1 MQIKNIIWLFVLMII
16 WSCDKEDTEYE
27 IVNVATPEF
36 MSKTAFRN
44 SVEVLPP
51 QNIDESG
58 KIYSYNN
65 YIFINDEFIGVHII
79 DNSNPASPNPISFLK
94 IPGNV
99 DISIK
104 DNFLFA
110 DSSTDLVVFDIT
122 DINAIGIVDRLEDVF
137 SIYDYQIPLEAD
149 AVNWSDFNYET
160 QVIVGWTV
168 TQERREVRTED
179 DIFLETGGG
188 DLANAEVG
196 TGGSLA
202 RFQIVEDYLYTVGS
216 YEMDIF
222 DISNLSQPV
231 LDNSLYAG
239 WNIETMFQ
247 ADGYLY
253 LGGTNGM
260 YIYDLEEPSYPQY
273 ISEFVHWEGCDPVV
287 VDGDYA
293 YLTLRGGNL
302 CGQEESILE
311 VIDVSNK
318 ANPLLIGTYIMDNP
332 YGLGFRDD
340 LLFVCDGTSGLKIF
354 NKTDPLDLQ
363 MITEYPDIF
372 TKDVIP
378 LEDILLMIGD
388 DILYQYEYTQ
398 NGVNLISTFQL

>member
-1 MQIKNIIWLFVLMII
+1 MII
-16 WSCDKEDTEYE
+16 WSCEKDDTEYE

-58 KIYSYNN
+58 KIYAYNN
-65 YIFINDEFIGVHII
+65 YIFVNDEFIGVHII

-110 DSSTDLVVFDIT
+110 DSSTDLLVFDIT

-149 AVNWSDFNYET
+149 TVNWNDFNYET

-168 TQERREVRTED
+168 TQERREVRTND

-318 ANPLLIGTYIMDNP
+318 ANPQLIGTYIMDNP
-332 YGLGFRDD
+332 YGLGFKDH

-354 NKTDPLDLQ
+354 DKTDPLDLQ
-363 MITEYPDIF
+363 MIMEYPDIF

-378 LEDILLMIGD
+378 LEEILLMIGD
-388 DILYQYEYTQ
+388 GILYQYEYTE
-398 NGVNLISTFQL
+398 NGVNHISTFQL